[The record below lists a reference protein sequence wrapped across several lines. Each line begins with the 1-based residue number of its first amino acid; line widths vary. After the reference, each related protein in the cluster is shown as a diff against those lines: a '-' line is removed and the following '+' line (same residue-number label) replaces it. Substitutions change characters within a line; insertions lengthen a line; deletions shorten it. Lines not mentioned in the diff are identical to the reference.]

1 MLVAQIKIVKD
12 MLNRTVEIPSSIQKV
27 YAPSPY
33 GAYAL
38 YAMNPSLLVGWIFS
52 IDSNNY
58 PFLDEKMKTL
68 PTIGRIFGTGQSAN
82 LEVLLSHHPDL
93 IVMWSHKNEITKKEE
108 EQLKL
113 LNTPIIYVKEENFLD
128 YPNIFLFLGEVL
140 NQKDR
145 GKTLATYTQN
155 IFKKIKETLEKI
167 PSNEKPKVYYAEGI
181 DGLATEC
188 DNSVHVELLKIVGDV
203 NIHRCQ
209 TSSHKGLEKIS
220 MEKIIQYNPDV
231 ILIQEKLF
239 FEKIKNSELWKDI
252 KAVKNNQVYLIPKKP
267 FNWFDRPPSFM
278 RILGIQWLMANLYPT
293 YYQIDIEE
301 ETKNFYKLFL
311 NSSLNDSQINTI
323 FKDKNEK
330 VKNEK

>member
-82 LEVLLSHHPDL
+82 LEVLLSQHPDL

-323 FKDKNEK
+323 FKDINEK

>member
-167 PSNEKPKVYYAEGI
+167 PSNEKPKVYYVEGI

-323 FKDKNEK
+323 FKDINEK

>member
-12 MLNRTVEIPSSIQKV
+12 MLNRTVKIPSSIQKV

-82 LEVLLSHHPDL
+82 LEVLLSQHPDL

-323 FKDKNEK
+323 FKDINEK